1 MKGGKEHENGK
12 NALYRFKSVKGLKRK
27 RRYKRMN
34 KTMMGVILAT
44 LICITMV
51 APAMAQPSP
60 FVITGQVSDS
70 NGDPC
75 NNPWVQVT
83 NVNTSASWD
92 AENSSISNDYQLV
105 LDSGDVSEGDV
116 LEIEASGCSQ
126 SKIVSETVSQ
136 DEINGGGFSKD
147 VTLEGAAPNPV
158 ITSCDADGNEK
169 NEFYPGDNVS
179 VTGTGLALNTN
190 YTILIQPD
198 PVGEGDELNT
208 SIDPSGAQETV
219 KTGADGSF
227 GRIVIWSAIHAGSQM
242 DYDIVVDKQDDGA
255 NTGKYNAV
263 SDGIDAAST
272 EVGFTAPIPELA
284 TIALFAV
291 GLVML
296 LGYMRLGRRD

>member
-1 MKGGKEHENGK
+1 LKGGKEHENGK

-60 FVITGQVSDS
+60 FVITGHVSDS

-105 LDSGDVSEGDV
+105 LDSGDVSEGNV
-116 LEIEASGCSQ
+116 LEIKAPGCSQ
-126 SKIVSETVSQ
+126 SKTMECIVLQ
-136 DEINGGGFSKD
+136 DDINSGGFELD
-147 VTLEGAAPNPV
+147 VTL
-158 ITSCDADGNEK
+158 
-169 NEFYPGDNVS
+169 
-179 VTGTGLALNTN
+179 
-190 YTILIQPD
+190 
-198 PVGEGDELNT
+198 
-208 SIDPSGAQETV
+208 PS
-219 KTGADGSF
+219 
-227 GRIVIWSAIHAGSQM
+227 
-242 DYDIVVDKQDDGA
+242 
-255 NTGKYNAV
+255 
-263 SDGIDAAST
+263 
-272 EVGFTAPIPELA
+272 APIPELT

-296 LGYMRLGRRD
+296 LGYMRLGMRD

>member
-1 MKGGKEHENGK
+1 
-12 NALYRFKSVKGLKRK
+12 
-27 RRYKRMN
+27 MN

-60 FVITGQVSDS
+60 FVITGHVSDS
-70 NGDPC
+70 DGGPC
-75 NNPWVQVT
+75 NDPWVRAT

-92 AENSSISNDYQLV
+92 AENNSTSNYYRLV
-105 LDSGDVSEGDV
+105 LDSDDVSADDV
-116 LEIEASGCSQ
+116 LDIEASGCLQ

-136 DEINGGGFSKD
+136 DKINGGGFSKD

-158 ITSCDADGNEK
+158 ITSCDADGNEM
-169 NEFYPGDNVS
+169 NGFYLGDNVS
-179 VTGTGLALNTN
+179 VTGTGLAPNTN

-227 GRIVIWSAIHAGSQM
+227 GRIVIWSAIPAGSQM

>member
-1 MKGGKEHENGK
+1 MQKKIRTN
-12 NALYRFKSVKGLKRK
+12 NIMTVLLAAALLL
-27 RRYKRMN
+27 
-34 KTMMGVILAT
+34 LA
-44 LICITMV
+44 
-51 APAMAQPSP
+51 APAMAEPQTP
-60 FVITGQVSDS
+60 FVIDGYVSESD
-70 NGDPC
+70 GDPC
-75 NNPWVQVT
+75 DNPWVQAT
-83 NVNTSASWD
+83 NVNTGTSWD
-92 AENSSISNDYQLV
+92 AENSSTSNYYQLV
-105 LDSGDVSEGDV
+105 LGSDDVSEGDV
-116 LEIEASGCSQ
+116 LDIEASGCLQ

-179 VTGTGLALNTN
+179 VTGTGLAPNTN

-227 GRIVIWSAIHAGSQM
+227 GQIVIWSAIPAGSQM